1 MKRPSV
7 KWLAVAA
14 AGCIFASSMGTY
26 TYTALADEFVYTD
39 ANVSITS
46 IVDHYIEENGG
57 DVFTADATPEDATA
71 PAAVVAEA
79 TATDAVATG
88 EIQEIAKVRHR
99 QRKSQRQKHLY
110 RNHLRRQHH
119 RLWISQERQSS
130 QHLVP

>member
-57 DVFTADATPEDATA
+57 DIGIDPCLHIIFYMESAIQQLIAEYLLGGGKAGQQD
-71 PAAVVAEA
+71 PAQQGQGKQNPQGKNQVS
-79 TATDAVATG
+79 G
-88 EIQEIAKVRHR
+88 GK
-99 QRKSQRQKHLY
+99 L
-110 RNHLRRQHH
+110 
-119 RLWISQERQSS
+119 
-130 QHLVP
+130 

>member
-26 TYTALADEFVYTD
+26 TYTALADKFVYTD

-46 IVDHYIEENGG
+46 IVDRYIEENGG

-71 PAAVVAEA
+71 PARE
-79 TATDAVATG
+79 
-88 EIQEIAKVRHR
+88 
-99 QRKSQRQKHLY
+99 
-110 RNHLRRQHH
+110 
-119 RLWISQERQSS
+119 
-130 QHLVP
+130 

>member
-57 DVFTADATPEDATA
+57 DVFTADAILRRME
-71 PAAVVAEA
+71 
-79 TATDAVATG
+79 
-88 EIQEIAKVRHR
+88 QHR
-99 QRKSQRQKHLY
+99 LQLLQRQ
-110 RNHLRRQHH
+110 Q
-119 RLWISQERQSS
+119 QPTQ
-130 QHLVP
+130 

>member
-1 MKRPSV
+1 MKKPSV

-46 IVDHYIEENGG
+46 IVDRYIEENGG
-57 DVFTADATPEDATA
+57 EVFTVDATPEDATA

-88 EIQEIAKVRHR
+88 EIQEIAKVT
-99 QRKSQRQKHLY
+99 
-110 RNHLRRQHH
+110 
-119 RLWISQERQSS
+119 
-130 QHLVP
+130 

>member
-46 IVDHYIEENGG
+46 IVDRYIEEM
-57 DVFTADATPEDATA
+57 VETYL
-71 PAAVVAEA
+71 
-79 TATDAVATG
+79 
-88 EIQEIAKVRHR
+88 QLMQLQRMQQHR
-99 QRKSQRQKHLY
+99 LQLLQRQ
-110 RNHLRRQHH
+110 Q
-119 RLWISQERQSS
+119 QPTQ
-130 QHLVP
+130 

>member
-79 TATDAVATG
+79 TATDAPAT
-88 EIQEIAKVRHR
+88 ALHT
-99 QRKSQRQKHLY
+99 S
-110 RNHLRRQHH
+110 
-119 RLWISQERQSS
+119 LW
-130 QHLVP
+130 

>member
-46 IVDHYIEENGG
+46 IVDHYIEEMEE
-57 DVFTADATPEDATA
+57 TYLQQTPLRRM
-71 PAAVVAEA
+71 
-79 TATDAVATG
+79 
-88 EIQEIAKVRHR
+88 QQHR
-99 QRKSQRQKHLY
+99 LQLLQRQ
-110 RNHLRRQHH
+110 Q
-119 RLWISQERQSS
+119 QPTQ
-130 QHLVP
+130 

>member
-57 DVFTADATPEDATA
+57 DVFTADGGCNS
-71 PAAVVAEA
+71 
-79 TATDAVATG
+79 TG
-88 EIQEIAKVRHR
+88 CSCCRGNSNRRSSNRRDSGDCKGNR
-99 QRKSQRQKHLY
+99 
-110 RNHLRRQHH
+110 RNRR
-119 RLWISQERQSS
+119 SS
-130 QHLVP
+130 FRGNNGGTGNGRANDRSTCTGSI

>member
-57 DVFTADATPEDATA
+57 DVLQQTPLRRM
-71 PAAVVAEA
+71 
-79 TATDAVATG
+79 
-88 EIQEIAKVRHR
+88 QQHR
-99 QRKSQRQKHLY
+99 LQLLQRQ
-110 RNHLRRQHH
+110 Q
-119 RLWISQERQSS
+119 QPTQ
-130 QHLVP
+130 